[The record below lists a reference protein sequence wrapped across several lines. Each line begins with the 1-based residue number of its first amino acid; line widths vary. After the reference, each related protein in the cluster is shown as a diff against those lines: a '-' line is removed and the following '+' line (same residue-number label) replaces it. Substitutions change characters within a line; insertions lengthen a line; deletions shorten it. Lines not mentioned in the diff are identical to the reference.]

1 MLKIEDI
8 SFRIGGKTLFE
19 SGTVMIPHGNK
30 VGIVGRNG
38 IGKSTLFNLIRGE
51 AQLERGFIN
60 FPKKSRIGSM
70 AQEAPATEKNL
81 VETVLEYDA
90 ERYSLLQ
97 EAEETK
103 DPSIYTFLLLLPFRV
118 NTY

>member
-51 AQLERGFIN
+51 AQLERGYIN
-60 FPKKSRIGSM
+60 FPKKLGLAQWLKKHQQLKRI
-70 AQEAPATEKNL
+70 
-81 VETVLEYDA
+81 
-90 ERYSLLQ
+90 
-97 EAEETK
+97 
-103 DPSIYTFLLLLPFRV
+103 
-118 NTY
+118 